1 MKGDFI
7 MGKLREQM
15 KMDLKLKGYSPK
27 TQTAYLGYMKKFV
40 RYFGR
45 SPAKMGEEEIREY
58 LYHLITEKD
67 LGDSSINSAYSALKF
82 FYETT
87 LGRDWNVAKIPRRKT
102 EKRLPVVLDGSEIK
116 QLLAV
121 TANLKHRA
129 LLMIT
134 YSAGLRVSETA
145 HLRVSDID
153 SKRMQL
159 RVAQGK
165 GKKDR
170 YALLSPVTLNLLRDY
185 WRQYRPFSWL
195 FPGRSPERPI
205 STRSIQ
211 KVFKDAKRKAGIK
224 KPATVHTLR
233 HSFATHLLEA
243 GTDIYRVQK
252 LMGHTTPKTT
262 AIYIHLRRQDL
273 LKVVSPL
280 DSLMDS

>member
-1 MKGDFI
+1 

-27 TQTAYLGYMKKFV
+27 TQAAYLGYMKNFV
-40 RYFGR
+40 QYFGR
-45 SPAKMGEEEIREY
+45 SPAKMGEKEIREY
-58 LYHLITEKD
+58 LYHLVTERD

-82 FYETT
+82 FYKTT
-87 LGRDWNVAKIPRRKT
+87 LGRDWNVAKIPRRKP

-129 LLMIT
+129 LLMTT

-145 HLRVSDID
+145 HLKVSDVD

-170 YALLSPVTLNLLRDY
+170 YALLSSVTLNLLRDY

-195 FPGRSPERPI
+195 FPGGSPDRPI

-211 KVFKDAKRKAGIK
+211 KIFEKAKRKAGIK

-252 LMGHTTPKTT
+252 LMGHTSPKTT

-280 DSLMDS
+280 DSLLGS

>member
-15 KMDLKLKGYSPK
+15 KMDLKLKGYSSK
-27 TQTAYLGYMKKFV
+27 TQAAYLGYMKKFV

-58 LYHLITEKD
+58 LYHLLTERD

-82 FYETT
+82 FYKTT
-87 LGRDWNVAKIPRRKT
+87 LCRDWNVAKIPRRKP

-116 QLLAV
+116 QLFAV
-121 TANLKHRA
+121 TTNLKHRA
-129 LLMIT
+129 LLMTT

-145 HLRVSDID
+145 HLKVCDVD

-159 RVAQGK
+159 RIAQGK

-170 YALLSPVTLNLLRDY
+170 YASLSPVTLNLLRDY

-195 FPGRSPERPI
+195 FPGRLPESPI

-252 LMGHTTPKTT
+252 LMGHTSPKTT

-273 LKVVSPL
+273 LKVISPL

>member
-27 TQTAYLGYMKKFV
+27 TQAAYLGYMKNFV
-40 RYFGR
+40 QYFGR
-45 SPAKMGEEEIREY
+45 SPAKMGEKEIREY
-58 LYHLITEKD
+58 LYHLVTEKD

-82 FYETT
+82 FYKTT
-87 LGRDWNVAKIPRRKT
+87 LGRDWNVAKIPRRKP

-121 TANLKHRA
+121 TTNLKHRA
-129 LLMIT
+129 ILMIT

-145 HLRVSDID
+145 HLKVSDID

-159 RVAQGK
+159 RVTQGK

-170 YALLSPVTLNLLRDY
+170 YALLSRVTLNLLRGY

-195 FPGRSPERPI
+195 FPGRLPERPI

-211 KVFKDAKRKAGIK
+211 KVFEKAKRKAGIK

-252 LMGHTTPKTT
+252 LMGHTSPKTT

-280 DSLMDS
+280 DSLLDS

>member
-1 MKGDFI
+1 
-7 MGKLREQM
+7 
-15 KMDLKLKGYSPK
+15 MDLKLKGYSPK
-27 TQTAYLGYMKKFV
+27 TQAAYLGYMKKFV

-45 SPAKMGEEEIREY
+45 SPAKMGEKEIREY
-58 LYHLITEKD
+58 LYHLVTEKD

-87 LGRDWNVAKIPRRKT
+87 LCKDWNVAKIPRRKP
-102 EKRLPVVLDGSEIK
+102 EKRLTVVLDGSEIK

-121 TANLKHRA
+121 TINLKHRV

-145 HLRVSDID
+145 HLKVCDVD

-159 RVAQGK
+159 RIAQGK

-185 WRQYRPFSWL
+185 WKRYRPFSWL
-195 FPGRSPERPI
+195 FPGCLPDRPI
-205 STRSIQ
+205 STRTIQ
-211 KVFKDAKRKAGIK
+211 KVFKKAKQKAGIK
-224 KPATVHTLR
+224 KPVTVYTLQ

-243 GTDIYRVQK
+243 GTDIYRGQK
-252 LMGHTTPKTT
+252 LMGHTSPKTT
-262 AIYIHLRRQDL
+262 TIYIHLRRQDL

-280 DSLMDS
+280 NSLLDS

>member
-1 MKGDFI
+1 

-27 TQTAYLGYMKKFV
+27 TQAAYLGYMKNFV

-45 SPAKMGEEEIREY
+45 SPAKMGEKEIREY
-58 LYHLITEKD
+58 LYHLVTEKN

-82 FYETT
+82 FYKTT
-87 LGRDWNVAKIPRRKT
+87 LCRDWNVAKIPRRKT
-102 EKRLPVVLDGSEIK
+102 GKRLPTVLDGSEIK
-116 QLLAV
+116 QLFAV
-121 TANLKHRA
+121 TTNLKHRA

-145 HLRVSDID
+145 HLKVCDVD

-159 RVAQGK
+159 RVTQGK

-170 YALLSPVTLNLLRDY
+170 YALLSSVTLNLLRDY

-195 FPGRSPERPI
+195 FPGRSPDRPI
-205 STRSIQ
+205 SARSIQ
-211 KVFKDAKRKAGIK
+211 KVFEKAKRKAGIK

-252 LMGHTTPKTT
+252 LMGHTSPKTT

-273 LKVVSPL
+273 LKVISPL
-280 DSLMDS
+280 DSLLDS

>member
-1 MKGDFI
+1 

-15 KMDLKLKGYSPK
+15 KMDLKLKGYSSK
-27 TQTAYLGYMKKFV
+27 TQAAYLGYMKKFV

-45 SPAKMGEEEIREY
+45 SPAKMGEKEIREY
-58 LYHLITEKD
+58 LYHLITGRD

-82 FYETT
+82 FYKTT
-87 LGRDWNVAKIPRRKT
+87 LCRDWNVAKIPRRKP

-116 QLLAV
+116 QLFAV
-121 TANLKHRA
+121 TTNLKHRA
-129 LLMIT
+129 LLMTT

-145 HLRVSDID
+145 HLKVCDVD

-159 RVAQGK
+159 RIAQGK

-170 YALLSPVTLNLLRDY
+170 YASLSPVTLNLLRDY

-195 FPGRSPERPI
+195 FPGRLPESPI

-252 LMGHTTPKTT
+252 LMGHTSPKTT
-262 AIYIHLRRQDL
+262 TIYIHLRRQDL
-273 LKVVSPL
+273 LKVISPL

>member
-27 TQTAYLGYMKKFV
+27 TQVAYLGYMKNFV

-45 SPAKMGEEEIREY
+45 SPAKMGEKEIREY
-58 LYHLITEKD
+58 LYHLITGRD

-87 LGRDWNVAKIPRRKT
+87 LCRDWNVAKIPRRKT

-121 TANLKHRA
+121 TTNLKHRA
-129 LLMIT
+129 LLMTT

-145 HLRVSDID
+145 HLKICDVD

>member
-15 KMDLKLKGYSPK
+15 KMDLKLNGYSPK
-27 TQTAYLGYMKKFV
+27 TQAAYLGYMKNFV

-45 SPAKMGEEEIREY
+45 SPAKMGEKEIREY
-58 LYHLITEKD
+58 LYHLITGKD

-87 LGRDWNVAKIPRRKT
+87 LCRDWNVAKIPRRKT

>member
-1 MKGDFI
+1 

-27 TQTAYLGYMKKFV
+27 TQTAYLGYMKNFV

-45 SPAKMGEEEIREY
+45 SPAKMGEAEIREY
-58 LYHLITEKD
+58 LYHLVTEKD

-82 FYETT
+82 FYQTV
-87 LGRDWNVAKIPRRKT
+87 LQGNWNIAKIPRTKVRK
-102 EKRLPVVLDGSEIK
+102 KLPIVLDGSEIK
-116 QLLAV
+116 QLLAI
-121 TANLKHRA
+121 TTNLKHRA
-129 LLMIT
+129 ILMTT

-145 HLRVSDID
+145 HLKVSSID

-159 RVAQGK
+159 RIDQGK
-165 GKKDR
+165 GNKDR
-170 YALLSPVTLNLLRDY
+170 YTLLSPVTLNLLQDY

-195 FPGRSPERPI
+195 FPGRSPDRPI

-211 KVFKDAKRKAGIK
+211 KIFEKAKQKAGIK

-252 LMGHTTPKTT
+252 LMGHTSPKTT

-273 LKVVSPL
+273 LKVISPL
-280 DSLMDS
+280 DSLLDS

>member
-1 MKGDFI
+1 

-15 KMDLKLKGYSPK
+15 KMDLELKGYSPK
-27 TQTAYLGYMKKFV
+27 TQAAYLGYMKNFV

-58 LYHLITEKD
+58 LYHLITGKD

-121 TANLKHRA
+121 TTNLKHRA
-129 LLMIT
+129 ILMIT

-145 HLRVSDID
+145 HLKVCDID

-185 WRQYRPFSWL
+185 WREYRPTIWL
-195 FPGRSPERPI
+195 FPSRLPERPI
-205 STRSIQ
+205 STRTIQ
-211 KVFKDAKRKAGIK
+211 KVFEKAKQKAGIK

-280 DSLMDS
+280 DSLLDS

>member
-1 MKGDFI
+1 
-7 MGKLREQM
+7 
-15 KMDLKLKGYSPK
+15 
-27 TQTAYLGYMKKFV
+27 
-40 RYFGR
+40 
-45 SPAKMGEEEIREY
+45 MGEKEIREY
-58 LYHLITEKD
+58 LYHLITGKD

-82 FYETT
+82 FYKTT
-87 LGRDWNVAKIPRRKT
+87 LCRDWNMAKIPRRKP

-145 HLRVSDID
+145 HLKVSSID

-159 RVAQGK
+159 RIDQGK
-165 GKKDR
+165 GNKDR
-170 YALLSPVTLNLLRDY
+170 YTLLSPVTLNLLRDY

-195 FPGRSPERPI
+195 FPGRLPESPI

-211 KVFKDAKRKAGIK
+211 KVFKKAKRKAGIK

-280 DSLMDS
+280 DSLLDS

>member
-27 TQTAYLGYMKKFV
+27 TQAAYLGYMKNFV

-58 LYHLITEKD
+58 LYHLVTEKD
-67 LGDSSINSAYSALKF
+67 LGDSSINNAYSALKF
-82 FYETT
+82 FYKTT

-116 QLLAV
+116 QLFAV
-121 TANLKHRA
+121 TTNLKHRA
-129 LLMIT
+129 LLMTT

-145 HLRVSDID
+145 HLKVSDVD

-159 RVAQGK
+159 LVAQGK

-195 FPGRSPERPI
+195 FPGRLPERPI

-211 KVFKDAKRKAGIK
+211 KVFEKAKRKAGIK

-243 GTDIYRVQK
+243 GTDIYHIQK
-252 LMGHTTPKTT
+252 LLGHTSPKTT

-273 LKVVSPL
+273 LNIVSPL
-280 DSLMDS
+280 DSLLDS

>member
-1 MKGDFI
+1 

-27 TQTAYLGYMKKFV
+27 TQAAYLGYMKNFV

-45 SPAKMGEEEIREY
+45 SPAKMGEKEIREY
-58 LYHLITEKD
+58 LYHLITGKN

-87 LGRDWNVAKIPRRKT
+87 LCRDWNVAKIPRRKT

-116 QLLAV
+116 QLFAV
-121 TANLKHRA
+121 TTNLKHRA
-129 LLMIT
+129 LLMTT

-145 HLRVSDID
+145 HLKVCDVD

-170 YALLSPVTLNLLRDY
+170 YALLSSVTLNLLRDY

>member
-1 MKGDFI
+1 

-15 KMDLKLKGYSPK
+15 KMDLELKGYSPK
-27 TQTAYLGYMKKFV
+27 TQTAYLGYMKNFV

-58 LYHLITEKD
+58 LYHLITGKD

-87 LGRDWNVAKIPRRKT
+87 LCRDWNVAKIPRRKT

-121 TANLKHRA
+121 TTNLKHRA
-129 LLMIT
+129 ILMIT

-145 HLRVSDID
+145 HLKVCDID

-185 WRQYRPFSWL
+185 WRQYRPTIWL
-195 FPGRSPERPI
+195 FPGRLSNSPI
-205 STRSIQ
+205 STRTIQ
-211 KVFKDAKRKAGIK
+211 KVFENAKRKAGIK

-280 DSLMDS
+280 DSLLDS

>member
-27 TQTAYLGYMKKFV
+27 TQAAYLGYMKNFV

-45 SPAKMGEEEIREY
+45 SPAKIGEKEIREY
-58 LYHLITEKD
+58 LYHLVTEKD

-82 FYETT
+82 FYKTT
-87 LGRDWNVAKIPRRKT
+87 LCRDWNVAKIPRRKP
-102 EKRLPVVLDGSEIK
+102 EKKLPVVLDGSEIK

-121 TANLKHRA
+121 TINLKHRV

-145 HLRVSDID
+145 HLKVSDVD

-170 YALLSPVTLNLLRDY
+170 YALLSSVTLNLLRDY

-195 FPGRSPERPI
+195 FPGYSPDRPI

-211 KVFKDAKRKAGIK
+211 KVFEKAKQKAGIK

-252 LMGHTTPKTT
+252 LMGHTSPKTT

-280 DSLMDS
+280 DSLLDS

>member
-27 TQTAYLGYMKKFV
+27 TQAAYLGYMKKFV

>member
-7 MGKLREQM
+7 MGKLRGQM

-27 TQTAYLGYMKKFV
+27 TQAAYLGYMKNFV

-45 SPAKMGEEEIREY
+45 SPAKMGEKEIREY
-58 LYHLITEKD
+58 LYHLVTEKD

-82 FYETT
+82 FYKTT
-87 LGRDWNVAKIPRRKT
+87 LCRDWNVAKIPRRKT

-116 QLLAV
+116 QLFAV
-121 TANLKHRA
+121 TTNLKHRA
-129 LLMIT
+129 LLMTT

-145 HLRVSDID
+145 HLKVSDVD

-195 FPGRSPERPI
+195 FPGRLPERPI

-211 KVFKDAKRKAGIK
+211 KVFEKAKRKAGIK

-243 GTDIYRVQK
+243 GTDIYHIQK
-252 LMGHTTPKTT
+252 LLGHTSPRTT

-273 LKVVSPL
+273 LNIVSPL
-280 DSLMDS
+280 DSLLDS

>member
-27 TQTAYLGYMKKFV
+27 TQTAYLGYMKNFA

-45 SPAKMGEEEIREY
+45 SPAKMGEKEIREY
-58 LYHLITEKD
+58 LYHLVTGKD
-67 LGDSSINSAYSALKF
+67 LGNSSINSVYSALKF

-87 LGRDWNVAKIPRRKT
+87 LCRDWNVVKIPRRKT

-116 QLLAV
+116 QLLAI
-121 TANLKHRA
+121 TTNLKHRA
-129 LLMIT
+129 LLMTT

-145 HLRVSDID
+145 HLKVSDID

-159 RVAQGK
+159 LVTQGK

-195 FPGRSPERPI
+195 FPGRLPDRPI
-205 STRSIQ
+205 STRTIQ
-211 KVFKDAKRKAGIK
+211 KVFENAKRKAGIK
-224 KPATVHTLR
+224 KPVTVHTLR

-262 AIYIHLRRQDL
+262 TIYIHLRRQDL
-273 LKVVSPL
+273 LKVISPL
-280 DSLMDS
+280 DSLLGS

>member
-1 MKGDFI
+1 

-27 TQTAYLGYMKKFV
+27 TQAAYLGYMKKFV

-58 LYHLITEKD
+58 LYHLVTERD

-82 FYETT
+82 FYKTT
-87 LGRDWNVAKIPRRKT
+87 LCRDWNVAKIPRRKT

-121 TANLKHRA
+121 TTNLKHRA
-129 LLMIT
+129 LLMTT

-145 HLRVSDID
+145 HLKVCDVD

-159 RVAQGK
+159 RIAQGK

-195 FPGRSPERPI
+195 FPGRLPESPI

-252 LMGHTTPKTT
+252 LMGHTSPKTT
-262 AIYIHLRRQDL
+262 TIYIHLRRQDL
-273 LKVVSPL
+273 LKVISPL

>member
-27 TQTAYLGYMKKFV
+27 TQAAYLGYMKKFV

-58 LYHLITEKD
+58 LYHLVTERD

-82 FYETT
+82 FYKTT
-87 LGRDWNVAKIPRRKT
+87 LCRDWNVAKIPRRKP

-116 QLLAV
+116 QLFAV
-121 TANLKHRA
+121 TTNLKHRA
-129 LLMIT
+129 LLMTT

-145 HLRVSDID
+145 HLKVCDVD

-159 RVAQGK
+159 RIAQGK

-195 FPGRSPERPI
+195 FPGRLPESPI

-252 LMGHTTPKTT
+252 LMGHTSPKTT
-262 AIYIHLRRQDL
+262 TIYIHLRRQDL
-273 LKVVSPL
+273 LKVISPL

>member
-45 SPAKMGEEEIREY
+45 SPAKMGEKEIREY
-58 LYHLITEKD
+58 LYHLITGKD

-87 LGRDWNVAKIPRRKT
+87 LCRDWNVAKIPRRKP

-121 TANLKHRA
+121 TTNLKHRA
-129 LLMIT
+129 LLMTT

-145 HLRVSDID
+145 HLKVSDID

-159 RVAQGK
+159 RIAQGK

-170 YALLSPVTLNLLRDY
+170 YALLSSVTLNLLRDY
-185 WRQYRPFSWL
+185 WRQYRPTIWL
-195 FPGRSPERPI
+195 FPGRLPERPI
-205 STRSIQ
+205 STRAIQ
-211 KVFKDAKRKAGIK
+211 KTFEKARRKAGIQ

-262 AIYIHLRRQDL
+262 TIYIHLRRQDL

-280 DSLMDS
+280 DSLLDS

>member
-1 MKGDFI
+1 

-27 TQTAYLGYMKKFV
+27 TQAAYLGYMKKFV

-58 LYHLITEKD
+58 LYHLVTERD

-82 FYETT
+82 FYKTT
-87 LGRDWNVAKIPRRKT
+87 LCRDWNVAKIPRRKP
-102 EKRLPVVLDGSEIK
+102 EKKLPVVLDGSEIK
-116 QLLAV
+116 QLFAV
-121 TANLKHRA
+121 TTNLKHRA
-129 LLMIT
+129 LLMTT

-145 HLRVSDID
+145 HLKVCDVD

-195 FPGRSPERPI
+195 FPGYSPDRPI

-273 LKVVSPL
+273 LKVISPL

>member
-1 MKGDFI
+1 

-27 TQTAYLGYMKKFV
+27 TQAAYLGYMKKFV

-58 LYHLITEKD
+58 LYHLVTERD

-82 FYETT
+82 FYKTT
-87 LGRDWNVAKIPRRKT
+87 LCRDWNVAKIPRRKT

-116 QLLAV
+116 QLFAV
-121 TANLKHRA
+121 TTNLKHRA
-129 LLMIT
+129 LLMTT

-145 HLRVSDID
+145 HLKVCDVD

-159 RVAQGK
+159 RIAQGK

-195 FPGRSPERPI
+195 FPGRLPESPI

-252 LMGHTTPKTT
+252 LMGHTSPKTT
-262 AIYIHLRRQDL
+262 TIYIHLRRQDL
-273 LKVVSPL
+273 LKVISPL

>member
-27 TQTAYLGYMKKFV
+27 TQAAYLGYMKNFV

-45 SPAKMGEEEIREY
+45 SPAKMGEKEIREY
-58 LYHLITEKD
+58 LYHLITGKD

-82 FYETT
+82 FYKTT
-87 LGRDWNVAKIPRRKT
+87 LCRDWNVAKIPRRKT

-116 QLLAV
+116 QLFAV
-121 TANLKHRA
+121 TTNLKHRA
-129 LLMIT
+129 LLMTT

-145 HLRVSDID
+145 NLKVCDVD

-185 WRQYRPFSWL
+185 WRQYHPFSWL
-195 FPGRSPERPI
+195 FPGRLPERPI
-205 STRSIQ
+205 SIRTIQ
-211 KVFKDAKRKAGIK
+211 KIFKKAKRKAGIK

-273 LKVVSPL
+273 LKVISPL
-280 DSLMDS
+280 DSLLDS

>member
-27 TQTAYLGYMKKFV
+27 TQVAYLGYMKNFV

-45 SPAKMGEEEIREY
+45 SPAKMGEKEIREY
-58 LYHLITEKD
+58 LYHLITGRD

-87 LGRDWNVAKIPRRKT
+87 LCRDWNVAKIPRRKT

-121 TANLKHRA
+121 TTNLKHRA
-129 LLMIT
+129 LLMTT

-145 HLRVSDID
+145 HLKVCDVD

-262 AIYIHLRRQDL
+262 TIYIHLRRQDL

>member
-27 TQTAYLGYMKKFV
+27 TQVAYLGYMKNFV

-45 SPAKMGEEEIREY
+45 SPAKMGEKEIREY
-58 LYHLITEKD
+58 LYHLITGRD

-87 LGRDWNVAKIPRRKT
+87 LCRDWNVAKIPRRKT

-121 TANLKHRA
+121 TTNLKHRA
-129 LLMIT
+129 LLMTT

-145 HLRVSDID
+145 HLKVCDVD

>member
-27 TQTAYLGYMKKFV
+27 TQAAYLGYMKNFV

-58 LYHLITEKD
+58 LYHLVTEKD

-82 FYETT
+82 FYKTT

-116 QLLAV
+116 QLFAV
-121 TANLKHRA
+121 TTNLKHRA
-129 LLMIT
+129 LLMTT

-145 HLRVSDID
+145 HLKVSDVD

-159 RVAQGK
+159 LVAQGK

-195 FPGRSPERPI
+195 FPGRLPEKPI

-211 KVFKDAKRKAGIK
+211 KVFEKAKRKAGIK

-243 GTDIYRVQK
+243 GTDIYHIQK
-252 LMGHTTPKTT
+252 LLGHTSPKTT

-273 LKVVSPL
+273 LNIVSPL
-280 DSLMDS
+280 DSLLDS

>member
-1 MKGDFI
+1 

-15 KMDLKLKGYSPK
+15 KMDLKLKGYSSK
-27 TQTAYLGYMKKFV
+27 TQAAYLGYMKKFV

-58 LYHLITEKD
+58 LYHLLTERD

-82 FYETT
+82 FYKTT
-87 LGRDWNVAKIPRRKT
+87 LCRDWNVAKIPRRKP

-116 QLLAV
+116 QLFAV
-121 TANLKHRA
+121 TTNLKHRA
-129 LLMIT
+129 LLMTT

-145 HLRVSDID
+145 HLKVCDVD

-159 RVAQGK
+159 RIAQGK

-170 YALLSPVTLNLLRDY
+170 YASLSPVTLNLLRDY

-195 FPGRSPERPI
+195 FPGRLPESPI

-252 LMGHTTPKTT
+252 LMGHTSPKTT
-262 AIYIHLRRQDL
+262 TIYIHLRRQDL
-273 LKVVSPL
+273 LKVISPL

>member
-1 MKGDFI
+1 

-27 TQTAYLGYMKKFV
+27 TQADYLGYIKNFV

-58 LYHLITEKD
+58 LYHLVTEKD

-82 FYETT
+82 FYKTT

-116 QLLAV
+116 QLFAV
-121 TANLKHRA
+121 TTNLKHRA
-129 LLMIT
+129 LLMTT

-145 HLRVSDID
+145 HLKVSDVD

-159 RVAQGK
+159 LVAQGK

-195 FPGRSPERPI
+195 FPGRLPDRPI

-211 KVFKDAKRKAGIK
+211 KVFEKAKRKAGIK

-243 GTDIYRVQK
+243 GTDIYHIQK
-252 LMGHTTPKTT
+252 LLGHTSPKTT

-273 LKVVSPL
+273 LNIVSPL
-280 DSLMDS
+280 DSLLDS

>member
-1 MKGDFI
+1 

-27 TQTAYLGYMKKFV
+27 TQVAYLGYMKNFV

-45 SPAKMGEEEIREY
+45 SPAKMDEKEIREY
-58 LYHLITEKD
+58 LYHLITGRD

-87 LGRDWNVAKIPRRKT
+87 LCRDWNVAKIPRRKT

-121 TANLKHRA
+121 TTNLKHRA
-129 LLMIT
+129 LLMTT

-145 HLRVSDID
+145 HLKVCDVD